1 MTKTAALVLAAGKGT
16 RMQSDRPKVLH
27 TLLGEPM
34 LWYVF
39 KALEI
44 MPPEDVLA
52 VIGHGA
58 DQVRAAFGDFGGTWV
73 EQDEQLGTGH
83 ALQVAWGAVADSG
96 ADACLV
102 VNGDTPLVP
111 GESLAMLDNVCRD
124 QGADLAFLSVRLAD
138 AGAFGRVVRAADGSV
153 AAIVEAKDFDAKVH
167 GPETGEINAGIY
179 WIRLETVGPLLDKL
193 SDDNAGGEYYIT
205 DLVGLAVE
213 AGLRVVAEARDEPH
227 LLGVNSPAELA
238 WAEELVRANINAAWM
253 ERGVTMHRPSLV
265 TVGPRTRIQ
274 PGVELS
280 GPCEIY
286 GASLVEAGTLLESGL
301 WMLDSAVRAGAHVKP
316 YCHIEGADVGPGCV
330 VGPFARLRPGAV
342 MEDGS
347 RVGNFVE
354 MKKSRLGKGA
364 KANHLTYLGDAEV
377 GAGTNI
383 GAGTIT
389 CNYDGKNKHATVL
402 GENVF
407 IGSNTALVAPVTVG
421 DGALIGAGSVI
432 TKDVEPDMFAVT
444 RAPQKQVRR
453 RK

>member
-27 TLLGEPM
+27 TLVGEPM

-52 VIGHGA
+52 VIGHEA
-58 DQVRAAFGDFGGTWV
+58 SQVRDAFQDFGGTWV
-73 EQDEQLGTGH
+73 EQVEQRGTGH
-83 ALQVAWGAVADSG
+83 ALRVAWEYVAASG
-96 ADACLV
+96 AEACLV
-102 VNGDTPLVP
+102 VNGDTPLVS
-111 GESLAMLDNVCRD
+111 GHALAMLDNACRD
-124 QGADLAFLSVRLAD
+124 QGADLAFLSVPLSD
-138 AGAFGRVVRAADGSV
+138 PGAFGRVVRAEDGSV
-153 AAIVEAKDFDAKVH
+153 AAIVEAKDFDPSVH
-167 GPETGEINAGIY
+167 GPATGEINAGIY
-179 WIRLETVGPLLDKL
+179 WLRLESVGPLLDKL
-193 SDDNAGGEYYIT
+193 SDDNAGGEFYIT

-213 AGLRVVAEARDEPH
+213 AGLKVMAEARDEAH
-227 LLGVNSPAELA
+227 LLGVNSPAEMA

-265 TVGPRTRIQ
+265 SIGPRARLS
-274 PGVELS
+274 PGVELT

-286 GASLVEAGTLLESGL
+286 GASVVEAGALLESGL
-301 WMLDSAVRAGAHVKP
+301 WMRDSAVRAGAHVRP
-316 YCHIEGADVGPGCV
+316 FCHLEGADVGPGCV

-354 MKKSRLGKGA
+354 MKKSRLGPGA
-364 KANHLTYLGDAEV
+364 KANHLTYLGDAEI
-377 GAGTNI
+377 GAGSNI

-389 CNYDGKNKHATVL
+389 CNYDGVRKHPTVL

-407 IGSNTALVAPVTVG
+407 VGSNTALVAPVTVG
-421 DGALIGAGSVI
+421 DGAVIGAGSVI
-432 TKDVEPDMFAVT
+432 TKDVEPGMLAVT
-444 RAPQKQVRR
+444 RSPQKQVRR

>member
-1 MTKTAALVLAAGKGT
+1 MSKTVALVLAAGKGT
-16 RMQSDRPKVLH
+16 RMKSDRPKVLH
-27 TLLGEPM
+27 TLVGEPM
-34 LWYVF
+34 LWFVF

-44 MPPEDVLA
+44 MPPEDVLT
-52 VIGHGA
+52 VVGHRAGE
-58 DQVRAAFGDFGGTWV
+58 VRDAFPDHGGVWV
-73 EQDEQLGTGH
+73 EQAEQRGTGH
-83 ALQVAWGAVADSG
+83 ALQVAWEAVTDSG

-102 VNGDTPLVP
+102 VNGDTPLAP
-111 GESLAMLDNVCRD
+111 GQTLAMLDNVCRD
-124 QGADLAFLSVRLAD
+124 QGADLAFLSVRLQD

-153 AAIVEAKDFDAKVH
+153 AAIVEAKDYDPASH

-179 WIRLETVGPLLDKL
+179 WLRLETVGPLLDRL
-193 SDDNAGGEYYIT
+193 SDDNAGGEFYIT

-213 AGLRVVAEARDEPH
+213 AGLRVMAEARDEAH

-238 WAEELVRANINAAWM
+238 WAEEMVRANINAAWM

-265 TVGPRTRIQ
+265 SIGPRVRLGA
-274 PGVELS
+274 GVELF

-286 GASLVEAGTLLESGL
+286 GSSLVEAGALLESGL
-301 WMLDSAVRAGAHVKP
+301 WMRDSAVRAGAHVRP
-316 YCHIEGADVGPGCV
+316 YCHIEGADIGPDCV

-342 MEDGS
+342 MEDGA

-377 GAGTNI
+377 GAGSNI

-389 CNYDGKNKHATVL
+389 CNYDGKNKHATKL

-407 IGSNTALVAPVTVG
+407 VGSNTALVAPVTIG
-421 DGALIGAGSVI
+421 AGALIGAGSVI
-432 TKDVEPDMFAVT
+432 TKDVEPDMLAVT
-444 RAPQKQVRR
+444 RAPQRQVKR

>member
-16 RMQSDRPKVLH
+16 RMRSDRPKVLH

-44 MPPEDVLA
+44 APSEDVLV
-52 VIGHGA
+52 VIGHEA
-58 DQVRAAFGDFGGTWV
+58 DRVRAAFPDFGGTWV
-73 EQDEQLGTGH
+73 EQAEQRGTGH
-83 ALQVAWGAVADSG
+83 ALQVAWDAVAARG

-102 VNGDTPLVP
+102 VNGDTPLIP
-111 GESLAMLDNVCRD
+111 AEALAMLDETCRG
-124 QGADLAFLSVRLAD
+124 QGVDLAFLSVRLPD
-138 AGAFGRVVRAADGSV
+138 PGAFGRVVRAGDGTV
-153 AAIVEAKDFDAKVH
+153 AAIVEAKDYDPGAH
-167 GPETGEINAGIY
+167 GPLTGEVNAGIY
-179 WIRLETVGPLLDKL
+179 WLRLETVAPLLNKL
-193 SDDNAGGEYYIT
+193 SDDNAGGEFYIT
-205 DLVGLAVE
+205 DLVGLAVQ
-213 AGLRVVAEARDEPH
+213 AGLKVVAEAREEEY

-265 TVGPRTRIQ
+265 TVGPRSRLG
-274 PGVELS
+274 PGVELA

-286 GASLVEAGTLLESGL
+286 GESRVESGALLESNL
-301 WMLDSAVRAGAHVKP
+301 WMLDSVVRAGARVRP
-316 YCHIEGADVGPGCV
+316 YCHIEGADVGPDCV

-342 MEDGS
+342 MEEGS

-354 MKKSRLGKGA
+354 MKKARLGKGA
-364 KANHLTYLGDAEV
+364 KANHLSYLGDAEV
-377 GAGTNI
+377 GAGSNI

-407 IGSNTALVAPVTVG
+407 VGSNTALVAPVTVG
-421 DGALIGAGSVI
+421 EGALIGAGSVI
-432 TKDVEPDMFAVT
+432 TKDVEPHMLAVA